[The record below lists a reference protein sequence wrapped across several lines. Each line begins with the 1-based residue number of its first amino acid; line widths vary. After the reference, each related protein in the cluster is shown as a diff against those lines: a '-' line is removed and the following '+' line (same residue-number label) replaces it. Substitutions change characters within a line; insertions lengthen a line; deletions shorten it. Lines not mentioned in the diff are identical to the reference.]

1 MQASTEN
8 VTSSRPMIVT
18 TTENIPD
25 TRVVKTIGQ
34 VFGLTVR
41 SRSLGGNIAAGLK
54 SLVGGEIGS
63 YVKLNEDARR
73 QALDRMVQNA
83 AAMGANAVTMMR
95 FDSTEMGRS
104 MSEIVAYGTAR
115 VVEMAADAP
124 DPSARRA
131 ERAAMSVVEWVILAV
146 VVLGVVI
153 ALFGWDRYRGNR
165 KSAGEA
171 AAPSPRARCSLTQRL
186 VSGCA
191 CGTTR
196 RPASGNTAP
205 SEPRPVSMRAVAT
218 MPVFADLPVA
228 RKGEVR

>member
-1 MQASTEN
+1 MQASAKN
-8 VTSSRPMIVT
+8 PTSKGTMIVT
-18 TTENIPD
+18 TTENIPG

-115 VVEMAADAP
+115 IVEPAADTS
-124 DPSARRA
+124 DP
-131 ERAAMSVVEWVILAV
+131 
-146 VVLGVVI
+146 
-153 ALFGWDRYRGNR
+153 
-165 KSAGEA
+165 
-171 AAPSPRARCSLTQRL
+171 
-186 VSGCA
+186 
-191 CGTTR
+191 
-196 RPASGNTAP
+196 
-205 SEPRPVSMRAVAT
+205 AT
-218 MPVFADLPVA
+218 SQ
-228 RKGEVR
+228 G